1 MTGIILLIFGLM
13 IFTAIWQAKDRSLSP
28 LSNWRPKYLS
38 LENPFIPPPLTAKEI
53 KHNLDQSEASESD
66 FENGIISSKV
76 LYDRLEDQ
84 NLQLAS
90 QIQKHQEELDAY
102 FSKMAAEADKEGFSM
117 FGPGILGPIASFLNG
132 SLLG

>member
-1 MTGIILLIFGLM
+1 M
-13 IFTAIWQAKDRSLSP
+13 
-28 LSNWRPKYLS
+28 
-38 LENPFIPPPLTAKEI
+38 TAKEI
-53 KHNLDQSEASESD
+53 KHNLDQSEASESA

-102 FSKMAAEADKEGFSM
+102 FSKMAAEADKARFS
-117 FGPGILGPIASFLNG
+117 
-132 SLLG
+132 

>member
-1 MTGIILLIFGLM
+1 M
-13 IFTAIWQAKDRSLSP
+13 
-28 LSNWRPKYLS
+28 
-38 LENPFIPPPLTAKEI
+38 ENPFIPPPLTAKEI
-53 KHNLDQSEASESD
+53 KHNLDQSEASESA

-102 FSKMAAEADKEGFSM
+102 FSKMAAEADKARFS
-117 FGPGILGPIASFLNG
+117 
-132 SLLG
+132 

>member
-1 MTGIILLIFGLM
+1 M
-13 IFTAIWQAKDRSLSP
+13 
-28 LSNWRPKYLS
+28 
-38 LENPFIPPPLTAKEI
+38 
-53 KHNLDQSEASESD
+53 DQSEASES

-102 FSKMAAEADKEGFSM
+102 FSKMAAEADKECFFIFRYQVKHSM
-117 FGPGILGPIASFLNG
+117 KRRTPVRSIEFASF
-132 SLLG
+132 